1 MSKEMNHNAKKKS
14 VKKRRLNALKIKEKQ
29 VHHLNK
35 DIMEE
40 EEDLNIS

>member
-1 MSKEMNHNAKKKS
+1 MNQNPKRRT
-14 VKKRRLNALKIKEKQ
+14 VKKRRQNALEIKEKQ

-40 EEDLNIS
+40 EEDSNIS

>member
-1 MSKEMNHNAKKKS
+1 MSHSAKRKN
-14 VKKRRLNALKIKEKQ
+14 VKKRRLNAPRIKGKQ

-40 EEDLNIS
+40 EEDSNIL